1 MKRWMLGICSILT
14 LLAPATSYAAEEKTE
29 EGVLG
34 ITAVYSDSIT
44 PQGGDEFSIIL
55 ADDEGNTTECI
66 FQAYEHQ
73 KEAQFIEL
81 DPGNYSVYG
90 LTYNGE
96 SEKLI
101 SEGFIMP
108 YEFTIYELEHLDVS
122 LAIGKE
128 EGTDLA
134 STYVNTYSVID
145 GETTDWIEYY
155 SPRNNPESIDE
166 EIPTASDSVEEGK
179 TGESVVPEDTEGL
192 KETSHVKEG
201 SKEKETLE
209 AEVDEEQEHAKPATV
224 KKTNLFMKNLP
235 IVIIMGITAI
245 AVFILHKKGKI

>member
-1 MKRWMLGICSILT
+1 MKRWMLGLCSILT
-14 LLAPATSYAAEEKTE
+14 LLSPMTSYAAEEKTE
-29 EGVLG
+29 EKGVLG

-55 ADDEGNTTECI
+55 TDDEGNTTECT

-73 KEAQFIEL
+73 EEAQFIEL
-81 DPGNYSVYG
+81 VPGNYSVYG
-90 LTYNGE
+90 ITYNGK

-101 SEGFIMP
+101 AEGFTMP

-122 LAIGKE
+122 LAIGRE
-128 EGTDLA
+128 TGTDLA

-155 SPRNNPESIDE
+155 SPRNNPESMEE
-166 EIPTASDSVEEGK
+166 EIPSDSNSVEEGK
-179 TGESVVPEDTEGL
+179 TGESAVPEDA
-192 KETSHVKEG
+192 EG
-201 SKEKETLE
+201 SKEKETYE
-209 AEVDEEQEHAKPATV
+209 EDEKQEQAKPVTV

-235 IVIIMGITAI
+235 IIIIMGITAI

>member
-1 MKRWMLGICSILT
+1 MKRWMLGLCSILT
-14 LLAPATSYAAEEKTE
+14 LLSPMTSYAAEEKTE
-29 EGVLG
+29 EKGVLG

-55 ADDEGNTTECI
+55 TDDEGNTTECT

-73 KEAQFIEL
+73 EEAQFIEL

-90 LTYNGE
+90 ITYNGN

-101 SEGFIMP
+101 AEGFTMP
-108 YEFTIYELEHLDVS
+108 YGFTIYELEHLDVS
-122 LAIGKE
+122 LAIGRE
-128 EGTDLA
+128 TGTDLA

-155 SPRNNPESIDE
+155 SPRNNPESMDE
-166 EIPTASDSVEEGK
+166 ETSSDSNSVKEGE
-179 TGESVVPEDTEGL
+179 TGESIVSEDTE
-192 KETSHVKEG
+192 SP
-201 SKEKETLE
+201 KEKETSE
-209 AEVDEEQEHAKPATV
+209 AEEDEEQEKAKPVTV
-224 KKTNLFMKNLP
+224 KKANLFMKNLP
-235 IVIIMGITAI
+235 IIIIMGITAI

>member
-1 MKRWMLGICSILT
+1 MKRWMLGLCSILT
-14 LLAPATSYAAEEKTE
+14 LLSPMTSYAAEEKTE
-29 EGVLG
+29 EKGVLG

-44 PQGGDEFSIIL
+44 PQGGDEFSVTL
-55 ADDEGNTTECI
+55 TDDEGNTTECT

-73 KEAQFIEL
+73 EEAQFIEL
-81 DPGNYSVYG
+81 DPGNYSVYSI
-90 LTYNGE
+90 TYNGK

-101 SEGFIMP
+101 TEGFTMP

-122 LAIGKE
+122 LAIGRE
-128 EGTDLA
+128 TGTDLA

-155 SPRNNPESIDE
+155 SPRNNPESMDE
-166 EIPTASDSVEEGK
+166 EIPSDSNSVEEGK
-179 TGESVVPEDTEGL
+179 TGESAVPEYT
-192 KETSHVKEG
+192 EG
-201 SKEKETLE
+201 SKEKETSE
-209 AEVDEEQEHAKPATV
+209 EDEKQEQTKTVTV

-235 IVIIMGITAI
+235 IIIIMGITAI

>member
-1 MKRWMLGICSILT
+1 MKRWMLGLCSILT
-14 LLAPATSYAAEEKTE
+14 LLSPMTSYAAEEKTE
-29 EGVLG
+29 EKGVLG
-34 ITAVYSDSIT
+34 ITAIYSDSIT

-55 ADDEGNTTECI
+55 ADDEGNTTECT

-73 KEAQFIEL
+73 EEAQFIEL
-81 DPGNYSVYG
+81 APGNYSVYG
-90 LTYNGE
+90 ITYNGK

-101 SEGFIMP
+101 AEGFTMP

-122 LAIGKE
+122 LAIGRE
-128 EGTDLA
+128 TGTDLA

-155 SPRNNPESIDE
+155 SPRNNPESMDE
-166 EIPTASDSVEEGK
+166 EIPSDSNSVEEGK
-179 TGESVVPEDTEGL
+179 TGESAVPEDTEG
-192 KETSHVKEG
+192 
-201 SKEKETLE
+201 SKEKGTSEE
-209 AEVDEEQEHAKPATV
+209 DEKQEQAKPVTV

-235 IVIIMGITAI
+235 IIIIMGITAI

>member
-1 MKRWMLGICSILT
+1 MKRWMLGLCSILT
-14 LLAPATSYAAEEKTE
+14 LLSPMTSYAAEEKTE
-29 EGVLG
+29 EKGVLG
-34 ITAVYSDSIT
+34 ITAIYSDSIT

-55 ADDEGNTTECI
+55 ADDEGNTTECT

-73 KEAQFIEL
+73 EEAQFIEL
-81 DPGNYSVYG
+81 APGNYSVYG
-90 LTYNGE
+90 ITYNGK

-101 SEGFIMP
+101 AEGFTMP

-122 LAIGKE
+122 LAIGRE
-128 EGTDLA
+128 TGTDLA

-155 SPRNNPESIDE
+155 SPRNNPESMDE
-166 EIPTASDSVEEGK
+166 EIPSDSNSVKEGK
-179 TGESVVPEDTEGL
+179 TGESAVPEDTEG
-192 KETSHVKEG
+192 
-201 SKEKETLE
+201 SKEKGTSEE
-209 AEVDEEQEHAKPATV
+209 DEKQEQAKPVTV

-235 IVIIMGITAI
+235 IIIIMGITAI